1 MLIVLRVSGWSKYE
15 YRRDRVSVTY
25 CGRAMAALPVG
36 THYTNQSLLLGDC
49 EREPWEFREL
59 VWLVAEHFKP

>member
-1 MLIVLRVSGWSKYE
+1 
-15 YRRDRVSVTY
+15 
-25 CGRAMAALPVG
+25 MAALPVG

-59 VWLVAEHFKP
+59 VWLASYLSVPKTTSWR